1 MSATFPRCSLP
12 MFALTSPV
20 LVMYKL
26 PTMPAPPATL
36 NAPVVVLVL
45 GVVFDAISSPTLT
58 AS

>member
-1 MSATFPRCSLP
+1 

-20 LVMYKL
+20 LVIYNA
-26 PTMPAPPATL
+26 PSMPAPPATL
-36 NAPVVVLVL
+36 NAPELVLVL